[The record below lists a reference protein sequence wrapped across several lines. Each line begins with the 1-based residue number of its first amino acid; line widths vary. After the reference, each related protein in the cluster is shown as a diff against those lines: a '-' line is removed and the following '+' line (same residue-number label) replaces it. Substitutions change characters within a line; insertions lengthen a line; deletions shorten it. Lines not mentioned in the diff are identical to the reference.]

1 MATDEFLA
9 VQRDIEDATRPRPKH
24 PSGWEPGIDTA
35 KRTLV
40 VEAGDT
46 PPSDWSAI
54 ISQLGLDPA
63 AWTVDE
69 TKPVQVRTWD
79 SGDRRCYYYRAT
91 VVPVGEATHPDID
104 VLIAEAKKAKPKKH
118 ANTTD
123 ERALVVCLAD
133 WQAGKSEGG
142 GVKALTSRLTALMEQ
157 VPERVAELKK
167 IGRPVDR
174 LYVIGMGDMVEGC
187 DGHYPMQSFS
197 VELDNRQQERVVRR
211 MLMKM
216 VTRWAALVPQVVV
229 GCVPGNH
236 GERRKDGKAYTTF
249 EDNADLAVFEQ
260 VADACATNP
269 EAYGHVKWV
278 IPDGDLTV
286 TLDIAGTVVAFAHG
300 HQAGKGSSPQQKLDN
315 WWQDKMKARHPVGDA
330 DVLVTGHYHHLQV
343 VQDGER
349 TWMQCPAND
358 GGSRW
363 FEERGGS
370 KTKQGTLT
378 FTADRHGWSDLAVLS

>member
-1 MATDEFLA
+1 M
-9 VQRDIEDATRPRPKH
+9 QRDIEDAQRPRPKH
-24 PSGWEPGIDTA
+24 PSGWEPGVDTA

-54 ISQLGLDPA
+54 IRELGLDPT

-69 TKPVQVRTWD
+69 SQPVQVRTWD
-79 SGDRRCYYYRAT
+79 SGYRRCYYYRAT
-91 VVPVGEATHPDID
+91 VVPVGEADHPDLD
-104 VLIAEAKKAKPKKH
+104 TLIAEAKKAKRKKPP
-118 ANTTD
+118 AVES

-133 WQAGKSEGG
+133 WQVGKSEGG
-142 GVKALTSRLTALMEQ
+142 GVNALVGRLTRLMEQ
-157 VPERVAELKK
+157 VPARVAELKK
-167 IGRPVDR
+167 VGRPIDR

-197 VELDNRQQERVVRR
+197 VELDNRQQERAVRR
-211 MLMKM
+211 MLMRM
-216 VTRWAALVPQVVV
+216 IDRWAGLAPRVVV

-236 GERRKDGKAYTTF
+236 GERRKDGKAFTTF

-269 EAYGHVKWV
+269 DAYGHIKWV

-300 HQAGKGSSPQQKLDN
+300 HQAGKGTTPQQKLER

-330 DVLVTGHYHHLQV
+330 DVLVTGHYHHLTL

-378 FTADRHGWSDLAVLS
+378 FTVDRHGWSDLAVLE